1 MKGRLNEIIRKV
13 KALVFAGV
21 LAVAGMGMAV
31 LPSES
36 AYAANTKKAT
46 TNSGSSSSTQG
57 EIKNGMKAAGWDEGD
72 KLDLES
78 TAGRVVNVLLYIIGI
93 LAVVMIIFGGI
104 MYTTSAGDQAKVTKA
119 KNIILYGLVG
129 LVVAVLAYAIV
140 NFVLKRILGFN

>member
-1 MKGRLNEIIRKV
+1 MRVSEKV
-13 KALVFAGV
+13 KTLVFAGV

-46 TNSGSSSSTQG
+46 TSSGSSSSTQG
-57 EIKNGMKAAGWDEGD
+57 EIENGMKAAGWDEGD
-72 KLDLES
+72 QLDLES